1 MSAANEQN
9 MMPFDPSQGRKDRI
23 VSVIQVA
30 RMLHKRIKAN
40 KPVNFEYKEHMK
52 FAWVPAKMCAFNYAR
67 QRYPEPKHIQKLLA
81 KWNIICTTPLQ
92 ARYCPK
98 TNTYYIADGQQ
109 HGIAWVLMYGEDAE
123 VPVYYTESED
133 ENIESVQ
140 LLALN
145 TDNEPMAQYFIHKQ
159 KCIMGDVTAVGI
171 ENTVVNAGCETAYKK
186 SKAGVITHITDLN
199 NAAEH
204 YGLEA
209 LGQVLVKMRQ
219 YWPTERIF
227 TATMLGFLKLREIML
242 QEDVYTDADFEDVL
256 SAAANHFESSERL
269 HLDIKDEFEKA
280 YPTNYKGMGVREKI
294 ASGLINV
301 YEKTYNKKL
310 CNTPFVINMPMMQDH
325 AVS

>member
-1 MSAANEQN
+1 MSKANEQN
-9 MMPFDPSQGRKDRI
+9 TMPFDPSQGRKNRV

-40 KPVNFEYKEHMK
+40 KPVNFEYKEMMK

-92 ARYCPK
+92 ARYCPN

-133 ENIESVQ
+133 ENIESIQ

-159 KCIMGDVTAVGI
+159 KCIMGDATAVAI
-171 ENTVVNAGCETAYKK
+171 ENTVINAGCETAYKK

-199 NAAEH
+199 NAADQ
-204 YGLEA
+204 YGLESM
-209 LGQVLVKMRQ
+209 GQVLVKMRQ
-219 YWPTERIF
+219 YWPTEKIC
-227 TATMLGFLKLREIML
+227 TATMLGFLKTKEIMQ
-242 QEDVYTDADFEDVL
+242 QEEVYTDNNFEDVFF
-256 SAAANHFESSERL
+256 AATECFLSSERL
-269 HLDIKDEFEKA
+269 HLDIKKEFGKK
-280 YPTNYKGMGVREKI
+280 YPTNHKGMGVREKI

-301 YEKTYNKKL
+301 YEKTYKKKL
-310 CNTPFVINMPMMQDH
+310 CNMPFEIEMPMMQDH

>member
-1 MSAANEQN
+1 MSKANEQN
-9 MMPFDPSQGRKDRI
+9 MMPFDPSQGRKDRV

-40 KPVNFEYKEHMK
+40 KPVNFEYKEMMK

-67 QRYPEPKHIQKLLA
+67 QRYPEPKHIQKLLT

-133 ENIESVQ
+133 ENIESIQ

-159 KCIMGDVTAVGI
+159 KCIMGDATAVAI
-171 ENTVVNAGCETAYKK
+171 ENTVINAGCETAYKK

-199 NAAEH
+199 NAADQ
-204 YGLEA
+204 YGLESM
-209 LGQVLVKMRQ
+209 GQVLVKMRQ

-227 TATMLGFLKLREIML
+227 TATMLGFLKAKELM
-242 QEDVYTDADFEDVL
+242 QQSGVYTDDNFEDL
-256 SAAANHFESSERL
+256 FSAAAAYFESSERL
-269 HLDIKDEFEKA
+269 HLDIKSEFEKA

-294 ASGLINV
+294 SSGLLNV
-301 YEKTYNKKL
+301 YKKTYNADL
-310 CNTPFVINMPMMQDH
+310 CNAPFEIEMPMIQDH
-325 AVS
+325 VVS

>member
-1 MSAANEQN
+1 MSKANEQN
-9 MMPFDPSQGRKDRI
+9 MMPFDPSQGRKDRV

-40 KPVNFEYKEHMK
+40 KPVNFEYKEMMK

-81 KWNIICTTPLQ
+81 KWNVICTTPLQ

-133 ENIESVQ
+133 ENVESIQ

-145 TDNEPMAQYFIHKQ
+145 TDNEPMAHYFIHKQ
-159 KCIMGDVTAVGI
+159 KCIMGDATAVAI
-171 ENTVVNAGCETAYKK
+171 ENAVVNAGCETAYKK
-186 SKAGVITHITDLN
+186 SKAGAITHITDLN
-199 NAAEH
+199 NAADQ
-204 YGLEA
+204 YGLTSLE
-209 LGQVLVKMRQ
+209 QVLTKMRQ
-219 YWPTERIF
+219 YWPTEKIF
-227 TATMLGFLKLREIML
+227 TATMLGFLKVKEIM
-242 QEDVYTDADFEDVL
+242 QHEGVYTDSDFEDMFS
-256 SAAANHFESSERL
+256 SATAYFESSERL

-301 YEKTYNKKL
+301 YAKTYNKEL
-310 CNTPFVINMPMMQDH
+310 CSTPFEIEMPMIQDH
-325 AVS
+325 VVS